1 MASGSRIAFS
11 GVMLVVF
18 GCLFLADQLGA
29 LHFGAVFHV
38 WWPAILVIAGLLNLI
53 EKPASIFGP
62 LIMLTVGAAL
72 LLKNLGYLKIESV
85 WKLWP
90 LILIALGLNSLFA
103 SKGGGSRA

>member
-1 MASGSRIAFS
+1 MASGPRIPFS

-18 GCLFLADQLGA
+18 GCLFLADQLGVVR
-29 LHFGAVFHV
+29 FGTVFHV
-38 WWPAILVIAGLLNLI
+38 WWPAILVIAGLLSLI

-62 LIMLTVGAAL
+62 IVMLTVGAAL

-90 LILIALGLNSLFA
+90 LVLIALGLNSLF
-103 SKGGGSRA
+103 SSRSGGKA